1 MLQTDE
7 SGVHG
12 GGDVAQD
19 GEEEEGGEGEAQQ
32 TGGAP
37 LARPVAAARPA
48 QPHGLHQHGAG
59 GVQSQCLTSPV
70 RPAACNRGFLSFL
83 FSLTFFFLVL
93 WGGTKSRS
101 GSESLPVSL
110 TLTAEYNHATLSSE
124 TPGEDGRIPVR
135 WICGS

>member
-1 MLQTDE
+1 M
-7 SGVHG
+7 
-12 GGDVAQD
+12 
-19 GEEEEGGEGEAQQ
+19 
-32 TGGAP
+32 
-37 LARPVAAARPA
+37 RPSRQAGLPWPA
-48 QPHGLHQHGAG
+48 QLPQPAPPSHTVCTNT
-59 GVQSQCLTSPV
+59 VQVEYSHRCLTSPV